1 MSKRSTTTDKSA
13 QQCVCGSEQ
22 PTHLCCLPYI
32 KDATR
37 NAPSAQALMRS
48 RYTAYTLQRA
58 EYLLRTWH
66 PDTRPQHLTLDADI
80 RWLGLKLKRTDAGQ
94 PGDLEGRVEF
104 IARFK
109 IGSRADRIHED
120 SRFVFANNGWLY
132 VDGEIKHQPAM
143 RPGQNASEAAIEEAT
158 ESQSTTT

>member
-1 MSKRSTTTDKSA
+1 MSKRSKTDDKA
-13 QQCVCGSEQ
+13 AQCVCGSGQ

-32 KDATR
+32 EDASR

-48 RYTAYTLQRA
+48 RYTAYTLQHV

-66 PDTRPQHLTLDADI
+66 PDTRPKHLTLDADI
-80 RWLGLKLKRTDAGQ
+80 RWLGLKLKHTDAGQ
-94 PGDLEGRVEF
+94 PGDLKGRVEF

-132 VDGEIKHQPAM
+132 VDGEIKHQPAL
-143 RPGQNASEAAIEEAT
+143 RPGHGAIDGAIDGAI
-158 ESQSTTT
+158 ESQSTPT